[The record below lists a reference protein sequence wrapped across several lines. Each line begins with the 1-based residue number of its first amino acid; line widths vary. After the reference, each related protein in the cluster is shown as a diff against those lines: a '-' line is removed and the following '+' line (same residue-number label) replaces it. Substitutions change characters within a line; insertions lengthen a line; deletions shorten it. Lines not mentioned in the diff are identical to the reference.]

1 VKGVDAIKIAL
12 NINGKDPTSSKAA
25 EARSLERVIL
35 NAKKGDWEAKELLI
49 QNFRPLMTS
58 LVGKR
63 TKDTALTNN
72 YMEVAKAGL
81 LTAANK
87 YTTAIG
93 VDNFRLFALEY
104 IEKNMDHLERRGS
117 FFSRLFGFWKK

>member
-1 VKGVDAIKIAL
+1 MKIAL
-12 NINGKDPTSSKAA
+12 NIDGKDPSSTKAA
-25 EARSLERVIL
+25 EARTLERVIL

-49 QNFRPLMTS
+49 HKFHPLIAS
-58 LVGKR
+58 LVEKR

-81 LTAANK
+81 LTAASK
-87 YTTAIG
+87 YTSSIG

-104 IEKNMDHLERRGS
+104 IEKNMDHIEKRGN
-117 FFSRLFGFWKK
+117 FFTRLFGFGK